1 MESNGT
7 WGYLIGK
14 KLHYLIKCQKVQL
27 VHGQRNH
34 EKYFVHV
41 SLTFDDLA
49 IVEVHFQSFV
59 KRAFATSFSNA
70 FSVSGCEIPM
80 YYLWKAERD
89 VCVIVGRAVLLLPL
103 LEPLHDALHR
113 RKVLHHVAQDLPRLR
128 RHFLTNFALREL
140 KFEYALLPKSS

>member
-1 MESNGT
+1 MPPRFQMPS
-7 WGYLIGK
+7 
-14 KLHYLIKCQKVQL
+14 QSQV
-27 VHGQRNH
+27 V
-34 EKYFVHV
+34 KYK
-41 SLTFDDLA
+41 D
-49 IVEVHFQSFV
+49 
-59 KRAFATSFSNA
+59 
-70 FSVSGCEIPM
+70 
-80 YYLWKAERD
+80 YLWKAERD